1 MARFKAI
8 ETVKDGKTSV
18 AYYRGKQLYYRIVEY
33 DDGWFHAL
41 TDLKNMAGNYVPT
54 LETAKQR
61 IREHIDMVDSFIGK
75 KSTIKFVTSL

>member
-41 TDLKNMAGNYVPT
+41 TDLKNDARNQEPT
-54 LETAKQR
+54 LAPAKHR
-61 IREHIDMVDSFIGK
+61 IRKKKDMVDSFIGK